1 MYQDS
6 SLYLNRNPLVEAQV
20 RQKIGLVEILR
31 LSDIGAHWE
40 LPAVPARDVSVKTP
54 EEMPPRK
61 GFSLK
66 EGRARLLHD
75 LGNIELQAIELCLR
89 TLIEYPEAP
98 PKFRE
103 QLFELMQSEK
113 THLELC
119 LEGLQ
124 ELGYK
129 WGDWPV
135 HLGLWA
141 AVSKEDDLLDRILI
155 VHRYLEGSGIDAGS
169 NLNKRLKGVPPERVH
184 KIVAQI
190 TEEEI
195 GHVKF
200 GSDWYREICASR
212 GLDPELDF
220 PERFNRIESQ
230 VPKRIDKLN
239 RELRKRAGFTDQEL
253 DFLDRKIDSWSLF

>member
-1 MYQDS
+1 MSPFSAQ
-6 SLYLNRNPLVEAQV
+6 NPLLESQVEE
-20 RQKIGLVEILR
+20 KIRMIEAMK
-31 LSDIGAHWE
+31 LSDIGAHWQVP
-40 LPAVPARDVSVKTP
+40 LWPARDVVVKTP

-89 TLIEYPEAP
+89 TLIEYPEVSSQ
-98 PKFRE
+98 FRA
-103 QLFELMQSEK
+103 QLFELMQSER

-119 LEGLQ
+119 LNGLT

-135 HLGLWA
+135 HMGLWSS
-141 AVSKEDDLLDRILI
+141 VSKDDDILDRILI

-169 NLNKRLKGVPPERVH
+169 NLNKRLKGVPPESVH
-184 KIVAQI
+184 RIVAQI

-200 GSDWYREICASR
+200 GSDWYREFCIER
-212 GLDPELDF
+212 GLNPDLDF
-220 PERFNRIESQ
+220 PQRFNQIEKQ

-239 RELRKRAGFTDQEL
+239 RELRKRAGFTEQEL
-253 DFLDRKIDSWSLF
+253 DFLDQKIDSWSLF